1 MATLGVITR
10 ASSKP
15 IRVVQWGT
23 GNTGAIALQAILDA
37 PSLELVGVWAHN
49 PHLSGEDAGHL
60 AGADGAI
67 GVAITN
73 DCESVLATAPDC
85 VSYMATDRGRH
96 DDVVDDFC
104 KILAAGSNL
113 VTTTNPLLVHPAGDG
128 PDVHRRIEVACLAG
142 GSSFFCTGVEPGFM
156 ADALVL
162 HLTSLSRDITRIHV
176 QEAMNVGSYRGGRW
190 RSGLGNDVA
199 TDAQRYV
206 PGTIAHNWMGPM
218 TMLADGLGVTLD
230 RVYEK
235 REIASAG
242 YEFTVPAGSYG
253 PNQAAAL
260 HFEVIGEVDGQPM
273 FIIEHCYRLLDE
285 VAPDWP
291 QPVDPGRRTTR
302 IRISGRPDIDVDVAL
317 GGSDLDATQQ
327 GVLATVMR
335 AVNAIPVV
343 CAAEPGMYSPLDLP
357 LITGRDTI
365 RNTKT
370 EAR

>member
-1 MATLGVITR
+1 VATLGVITGGIPT
-10 ASSKP
+10 P

-23 GNTGAIALQAILDA
+23 GNTGTVAVRAIVGA

-49 PHLSGEDAGHL
+49 PDLCGQDAGQL
-60 AGADGAI
+60 VGADRAT
-67 GVAITN
+67 GVPVTN
-73 DCESVLATAPDC
+73 DAVRAIAAAPDC

-104 KILAAGSNL
+104 MILAAGINV
-113 VTTTNPLLVHPAGDG
+113 VTTTNRLLVHPAGDG
-128 PDVHRRIEVACLAG
+128 PGVHRRMEAACLAG

-199 TDAQRYV
+199 ADAQQYV
-206 PGTIAHNWMGPM
+206 LGTIAHNWMGPM

-235 REIASAG
+235 REIAAAG
-242 YEFTVPAGSYG
+242 REFTVPAGTYSAD
-253 PNQAAAL
+253 QAAAL
-260 HFEVIGEVDGQPM
+260 HFEVIGEVDGEPM
-273 FIIEHCYRLLDE
+273 FVIEHVYRLLDE
-285 VAPDWP
+285 VAPAWP
-291 QPVDPGRRTTR
+291 QPVDPHRRTSR
-302 IRISGRPDIDVDVAL
+302 IRISGRPDIDVDVVL
-317 GGSDLDATQQ
+317 GGRDLDAAQQ

-357 LITGRDTI
+357 LITGQDTI
-365 RNTKT
+365 RHIKT
-370 EAR
+370 EAS